1 MRAQN
6 QNHENDQKN
15 NAEHRDRV
23 SEERNFRDRDENRQG
38 LRKRPK
44 PPVDLIFDYKD
55 VESIRSFVS
64 DGGKL
69 VPVRM
74 SRLSSKQQR
83 QLTKQV
89 KRARH
94 LALLPI
100 KDSRDGQ

>member
-1 MRAQN
+1 VRAQN
-6 QNHENDQKN
+6 HNHGNDQKTY
-15 NAEHRDRV
+15 AEHQDRIG
-23 SEERNFRDRDENRQG
+23 EEQNFRDRNENRQG
-38 LRKRPK
+38 LRKRPR

-55 VESIRSFVS
+55 VESIRFFVS

-69 VPVRM
+69 VPARM